1 VVVVRAGYMYQV
13 PAILIVV
20 QWSSRKVCATLA
32 EQKIAYRG
40 KGWAE
45 KVLRKED
52 MQIYM
57 LRLLLEYARLC
68 DDNRNTLGY
77 VRDLEG

>member
-1 VVVVRAGYMYQV
+1 MLPKQQTSYTETMEPSCQAVRSVLWTVMAFAG
-13 PAILIVV
+13 
-20 QWSSRKVCATLA
+20 
-32 EQKIAYRG
+32 G